1 MKKLVM
7 LVLAMMLMVSFALA
21 QSPVLLMEMPQDAQ
35 MIENVMFDD
44 GDFIQT
50 YQLAGSANVHLL
62 RYEAFDMT
70 IDDMIA
76 SEWVGAQN
84 MTAMDIDSIGGYPA
98 SGVTLSCA
106 QDGADM
112 VDVAIV
118 MVDYGAG
125 KLVFES
131 VVPQG
136 DSAGAAAVQAMIQSL
151 RVLGGEDSTEAE
163 VG

>member
-1 MKKLVM
+1 M
-7 LVLAMMLMVSFALA
+7 LILAMMLTVSAALA
-21 QSPVLLMEMPQDAQ
+21 QSPVLLVDMPQDAQ

-50 YQLAGSANVHLL
+50 YQFAGTANVHLL

-84 MTAMDIDSIGGYPA
+84 VAAMPIESVGGYPA

-106 QDGADM
+106 QDGM
-112 VDVAIV
+112 GTVDVTIV
-118 MVDYGAG
+118 MVDYGSG
-125 KLVFES
+125 KLVFEA
-131 VVPQG
+131 VIPQG
-136 DSAGAAAVQAMIQSL
+136 DSTGAAAAQAMLQSL
-151 RVLGGEDSTEAE
+151 QVLGEENGAEAE